1 MPLSSDILIVPA
13 PDKDPFNGTTTM
25 TMLILKS
32 PASLINSTM
41 KFCVEWHP
49 GNQNS
54 ALYINPV
61 AVGNDHDGQGAL
73 LLSASV
79 LDGPCKFSVLFDDG
93 CILTKELEGDSDS
106 SSYLWELTE
115 NDCEAFLLKKIRIIR
130 AETNS
135 KRFDYSFED
144 QAGYLQGLADI
155 FPVLVERFLEEAAEH
170 VNWVPVRAE
179 TTSIDNS
186 SQMQSTPEASFE
198 ESADYCYVYLMNDT
212 TTGYYKIGMS
222 NNPEYRESTL
232 QSEKP
237 TIVKVCHKKYPSR
250 RVARGIEAA
259 LHRIF
264 DGKRIRGE
272 WFRLNE
278 RDIWEIKQ
286 TLL

>member
-1 MPLSSDILIVPA
+1 MPLSSDIMIVPA
-13 PDKDPFNGTTTM
+13 PVKDPFNGTTTM

-54 ALYINPV
+54 ALFINPV
-61 AVGNDHDGQGAL
+61 AVGQKNLGQGAL
-73 LLSASV
+73 ILSSSV
-79 LDGPCKFSVLFDDG
+79 LSGTSKFSILFDDG
-93 CILTKELEGDSDS
+93 CIISKELDGDSDS
-106 SSYLWELTE
+106 SSYIWELTE
-115 NDCEAFLLKKIRIIR
+115 DDCEAFLIKKIRIIR
-130 AETNS
+130 AETKS
-135 KRFDYSFED
+135 KRFDYDFEN
-144 QAGYLQGLADI
+144 QARYLQGLSDI
-155 FPVLVERFLEEAAEH
+155 FPVLIERFLEEAAEH
-170 VNWVPVRAE
+170 FNWVPARSE
-179 TTSIDNS
+179 KPILDNS
-186 SQMQSTPEASFE
+186 SQKQPDSQASFE
-198 ESADYCYVYLMNDT
+198 ESADYCYVYLMNDA

-237 TIVKVCHKKYPSR
+237 TIVKICHKKYPSR

-259 LHRIF
+259 LHRVF
-264 DGKRIRGE
+264 EEKRIRGE

-286 TLL
+286 TLQ